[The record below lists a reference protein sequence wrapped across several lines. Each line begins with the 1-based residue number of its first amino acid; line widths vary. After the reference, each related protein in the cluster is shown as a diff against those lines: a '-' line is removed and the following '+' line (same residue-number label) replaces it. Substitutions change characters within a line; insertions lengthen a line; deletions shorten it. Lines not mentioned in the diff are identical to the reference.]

1 MIAFETDPS
10 VNGATIKVIGVGGG
24 GGNAVNRM
32 IEAKIEGQEVT
43 AFVEEEAPTVDIMT
57 ALKESIKQAQR
68 KPMVKA
74 TGKAKQEEEEEA
86 EEEARPKKTR
96 KRKAS

>member
-1 MIAFETDPS
+1 
-10 VNGATIKVIGVGGG
+10 
-24 GGNAVNRM
+24 
-32 IEAKIEGQEVT
+32 
-43 AFVEEEAPTVDIMT
+43 MT

-74 TGKAKQEEEEEA
+74 TGKAKPEVEAEEA
-86 EEEARPKKTR
+86 EEAKPKKAG